1 MVNRNVVRDE
11 TAGMKSM
18 TRLERFK
25 GFLREQ
31 DGAVTVDWVVLT
43 AVICFV
49 SVTVVASVQNAALDQ
64 SNGIGAAVISKG
76 SNALNSNQY
85 P

>member
-1 MVNRNVVRDE
+1 MSIFELCKN
-11 TAGMKSM
+11 
-18 TRLERFK
+18 
-25 GFLREQ
+25 FLRDD

>member
-1 MVNRNVVRDE
+1 MKFINAFLNDE
-11 TAGMKSM
+11 S
-18 TRLERFK
+18 
-25 GFLREQ
+25 
-31 DGAVTVDWVVLT
+31 GAVTVDWVVLT

-49 SVTVVASVQNAALDQ
+49 SITVVASVQKAALDQ

-76 SNALNSNQY
+76 SNALNPNKY

>member
-1 MVNRNVVRDE
+1 MNVIGKLKRHVRDE
-11 TAGMKSM
+11 
-18 TRLERFK
+18 
-25 GFLREQ
+25 

-49 SVTVVASVQNAALDQ
+49 SVTVVASVQRAALDK
-64 SNGIGAAVISKG
+64 SSGIGAAVISKG
-76 SNALNSNQY
+76 SSALNPNKY